1 MNSKWTMEYQ
11 IQIKLNFDQ
20 LLYLATQLS
29 ESDKQRL
36 AQALTKPVQD
46 WIPMSK
52 VEETDAIY
60 NHLDLAEEYQL
71 LPYDALPSLPQRPSS
86 RPSHLKES
94 LNAIGGIWE
103 DDETEPLEVLLN
115 GLTA

>member
-1 MNSKWTMEYQ
+1 MEYQ

-36 AQALTKPVQD
+36 AQALTRPVQD

-60 NHLDLAEEYQL
+60 NNLDLAEEYQL
-71 LPYDALPSLPQRPSS
+71 LPYDAPPLSPPVPPYANLSNF
-86 RPSHLKES
+86 KDS
-94 LNAIGGIWE
+94 LNDIGGIWE